1 MNAKHKTWID
11 HYENNLEQLAEKIG
25 DLRYDT
31 LSEFLD
37 LLALKIKKDGD
48 KDASRGRTQLA
59 RQLYTSSEALRE
71 SSKAIQK
78 AWVICEPYMYPEDI
92 RQKVKAEFKEKSKIK
107 TVFQLLSDFGKD
119 WHFDYDNN
127 RILRCILFQTDG
139 NLDALKANI
148 ETANVDWRNIILQAE
163 YEHNDE
169 TDELIRLYNFERPFG
184 EARVTEADLEEKN
197 KNDNLNEYD
206 TDLPF

>member
-1 MNAKHKTWID
+1 MKHKTWID

-31 LSEFLD
+31 LAEFLE

-48 KDASRGRTQLA
+48 KDAARGRRKLA
-59 RQLYTSSEALRE
+59 TQLYTSSETLQQ

-92 RQKVKAEFKEKSKIK
+92 RQKVKAEFKEKNKIK
-107 TVFQLLSDFGKD
+107 MVFQLLSDFGKD
-119 WHFDYDNN
+119 WHFDYEND

-139 NLDALKANI
+139 NLDTLKANI
-148 ETANVDWRNIILQAE
+148 ETANVDWRDIILQAE
-163 YEHNDE
+163 YEHNE
-169 TDELIRLYNFERPFG
+169 EIDELKRLYNFERPFA
-184 EARVTEADLEEKN
+184 EATVTEADLEEEN
-197 KNDNLNEYD
+197 KDENLNEYD
-206 TDLPF
+206 GDLPF